1 MNINNSSIFS
11 QFNKMSYQ
19 YPKKNA
25 DTNVVKVNTQGISGM
40 CIHGKDPSEYRQIID
55 ISDESK
61 QKLFKM
67 TKSEF
72 IQNNGVLNGDTTKK
86 TKVISDYLRSIPE
99 QDRLKG
105 AWSWQQLESQYR
117 AEFIA
122 TVKQSNPEWD
132 LGKPFNS
139 SVFQGIN
146 IHNTTVDKQTNNGLD
161 IRV

>member
-11 QFNKMSYQ
+11 QLNKMSYQ
-19 YPKKNA
+19 YGNKNS
-25 DTNVVKVNTQGISGM
+25 DTNVGKVNTQGISGM

-55 ISDESK
+55 ISDENK
-61 QKLFKM
+61 QKLFEM

-117 AEFIA
+117 TEFVSA
-122 TVKQSNPEWD
+122 VKQSNPEWD
-132 LGKPFNS
+132 FAKPFDS

-146 IHNTTVDKQTNNGLD
+146 IHTITVDKPTNNGLD
-161 IRV
+161 IRI